1 MHPACYQF
9 PTFWLG
15 SVHPQT
21 TRIILCITNPSRVY
35 FWLTVSGFGQTDPV
49 RKQAGVQK
57 SSGPLLAN
65 VSLLIRTG
73 CESDPACLLG
83 HFCSAYPTAW
93 VALQWKTTLT
103 FDIIIY
109 KFEKSSRDNCIH
121 LIYMYIERCAR
132 SHARVCVWKH
142 SHTLSCFT
150 PTPTHQVSSPVNTL
164 ID

>member
-21 TRIILCITNPSRVY
+21 TRIILCKTNPDPIW
-35 FWLTVSGFGQTDPV
+35 FWPIVSGFGQTDPV

-65 VSLLIRTG
+65 VSNLIRTG
-73 CESDPACLLG
+73 CQSDPACLLG

-109 KFEKSSRDNCIH
+109 KFKKSSRDDCIH
-121 LIYMYIERCAR
+121 LIYMYIERGAR
-132 SHARVCVWKH
+132 AYLRVKTLT
-142 SHTLSCFT
+142 HTIMS
-150 PTPTHQVSSPVNTL
+150 
-164 ID
+164 